1 MRQARGLKESI
12 EFYFFVFQEPLRERK
27 EMNKKHWSLY
37 FASVTLTCVALIASC
52 AIGTAV
58 AQESQSADNSGTNPT
73 TLNRAFVI
81 GNDFRQLPGNN
92 GRWFNNSYVRYA
104 QPFNNGSMNLVIEA
118 PFASTNV
125 LGGTRGGFSDASLK
139 WNWVAHVDR
148 TMGVVPSFKVTAPT
162 ASEDVFGSGRWIGA
176 PGLTVAFFLT
186 PEWIIAPA
194 VVHSFSFGDPNG
206 RGRINR
212 TDFDLY
218 AVYKPKGQNWWLT
231 GDLTVGYDFI
241 ARTWPATFK
250 LALGTNIG
258 KLGDG
263 AVNLSIRPGIG
274 IGRDRPANYSI
285 EVSLSVVGF

>member
-1 MRQARGLKESI
+1 VVERQKMI
-12 EFYFFVFQEPLRERK
+12 RK
-27 EMNKKHWSLY
+27 RKPLY
-37 FASVTLTCVALIASC
+37 FMPENLKYIVLLGACTIGPVA
-52 AIGTAV
+52 
-58 AQESQSADNSGTNPT
+58 AQEASQPDKSGTNPT
-73 TLNRAFVI
+73 ALTRAFVV

-104 QPFNNGSMNLVIEA
+104 QPFANGSMNLVIEA

-125 LGGTRGGFSDASLK
+125 VGGTRGGFSDASLK

-148 TMGVVPSFKVTAPT
+148 TMGIVPSFKVTAPT

-194 VVHSFSFGDPNG
+194 VVHSFSFGDANG

-231 GDLTVGYDFI
+231 GDLTVGYDYI
-241 ARTWPATFK
+241 AKTWPATFK

-285 EVSLSVVGF
+285 EVSLSVLGF